1 VSLFTLSAQTMDQLT
16 KSIWDDRNGND
27 AIDPDSTACS
37 AGALRI
43 RVVGDP
49 PVTDTIP
56 CANPSGSTTQ
66 DDENRANWDAG
77 LLARTD
83 VIPTIGDAPTNQYV
97 TNDNSITPAE
107 GARFNVR
114 MLRPGGAD
122 GSSGVHNPIV
132 ARALLQA
139 NISELQTRY
148 PGLPAVSAR
157 IQAMLASPS
166 RGRR

>member
-1 VSLFTLSAQTMDQLT
+1 VAAFTLSAQTLDQGT

-43 RVVGDP
+43 RVGET
-49 PVTDTIP
+49 VTDTIP
-56 CANPSGSTTQ
+56 CANPLPADLTQ
-66 DDENRANWDAG
+66 EAENRANWDAG

-97 TNDNSITPAE
+97 TNDNTITPAE

-122 GSSGVHNPIV
+122 GSSGVHNPFL
-132 ARALLQA
+132 ARALLLA
-139 NISELQTRY
+139 NVSELQATY
-148 PGLPAVSAR
+148 AGLPAISAKV
-157 IQAMLASPS
+157 QAMLASPS